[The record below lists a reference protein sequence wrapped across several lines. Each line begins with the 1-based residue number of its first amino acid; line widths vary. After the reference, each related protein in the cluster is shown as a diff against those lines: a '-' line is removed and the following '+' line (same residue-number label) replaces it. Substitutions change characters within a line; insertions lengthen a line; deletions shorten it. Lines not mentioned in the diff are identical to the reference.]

1 MNPSY
6 SFIKK
11 LFLQKNKFR
20 CNRRSSFREKVV
32 LLHTVSIIG
41 ELTRLDSCGN
51 LQKGRGNPSVFV
63 RKGEK

>member
-1 MNPSY
+1 MNPSISEY
-6 SFIKK
+6 KE

-20 CNRRSSFREKVV
+20 CNSRSSFREKVV
-32 LLHTVSIIG
+32 LLRTVSIIG